1 VKDNRGFTLIELIVV
16 IAIIG
21 ILIGAVSGSINSVT
35 ATKAKKA
42 ASDLN
47 ALISQCRVDTLSGAP
62 ASTYLEISQ
71 KTDGCYG
78 ILYEGGTEKASQ
90 KLCGSGVTLSYMV
103 GTDKKSLPLY
113 LAFDR
118 ATGKFMSL
126 ENVKKGDA
134 TVLNAG
140 TGNCTSI
147 VIASESGSYNITLV
161 PATGYH
167 YVSR

>member
-1 VKDNRGFTLIELIVV
+1 MTKTDLITIKDNDDIPV
-16 IAIIG
+16 
-21 ILIGAVSGSINSVT
+21 
-35 ATKAKKA
+35 
-42 ASDLN
+42 N
-47 ALISQCRVDTLSGAP
+47 AFLVK
-62 ASTYLEISQ
+62 Q
-71 KTDGCYG
+71 KTKNKIRQSNSAENAYS
-78 ILYEGGTEKASQ
+78 A
-90 KLCGSGVTLSYMV
+90 
-103 GTDKKSLPLY
+103 
-113 LAFDR
+113 
-118 ATGKFMSL
+118 MSL